1 MQDITG
7 LSCASWVSLVRES
20 SMSLGS
26 QLASGLGEPNG
37 SLRLQGLRWDLWASP
52 RLGFEV
58 VASSGAMGETKLKGA
73 RAERKGNRAATVIA
87 LSTTLDDGKVQV
99 AGPLDP
105 VKVREIET
113 AKMLD
118 VLRLAGDK
126 SVHQSAGF
134 LERELR
140 RLEESVAPG
149 VRVKDLLTPY
159 FVRQKLLNGGASH
172 GETQDGEW
180 LESVSNDVTRRLPSN
195 WRPIFT
201 QLGYDVKPLP
211 TYGHLLRHDGSPV
224 AVVHPKGS
232 PEEFSKMNDKGELPE
247 GKLLLESKSNGAGW
261 GIMVSGL
268 RFRLFQVDPEI
279 GSAASRFIEIDLAE
293 TSESDARVIGMLS
306 PGALKASGG
315 RFREWI
321 ASARRFG
328 EDLRKGVEER
338 LRDDALPNLAR
349 GIGKYAEKRKAV
361 DLTDRYELA
370 KIEEAVLTLVFRF
383 MFLLHVEARGYLPI
397 NNPRYELH
405 SATKLARD
413 CREDSSCYDVNS
425 TGRWDRLRTLVRMIR
440 NGDREAGVPQYN
452 GSLFAEDGF
461 PGADLL
467 EEAEITDDLLAPALY
482 AIAYDP
488 ENPGSGL
495 DYASLQIGHLGAIY
509 ESLLARKLVRAKEP
523 LTLEKKKDV
532 YRPARKGDK
541 QDVARGELFYQNE
554 QGGRKSLGVYYTRHE
569 FVRHLLKHS
578 LEPVLKDHFD
588 KVNALRK
595 QDEAAAAK
603 RLFEFH
609 VVDPAMGSGHFLT
622 TALDMMA
629 DAFDDYLADN
639 GGLPALR
646 EELDALRKQAGK
658 LEVPVDDV
666 DLLRRL
672 ILKRCIYGV
681 DISPLAVEIANVTL
695 WLASFV
701 PGLALSYL
709 GSNLKCGDAL
719 IGVADPQAII
729 GGEDATMFE
738 RPFKTAMEEA
748 VEVRQQLGAI
758 SDADAAEVSRSKTAH
773 ERYIKATDGL
783 RRVFDMWTAEPLGLT
798 GARSG
803 LSLYGNLVLEGSY
816 GSHDEVELKA
826 LGSGKFADQYR
837 FLHWPLEFPHV
848 FSGENPGFDVVVG
861 NPPWEEVTVERLR
874 FYLLREPGLR
884 GIVDLR
890 DREERMLEME
900 REIPGLAKEFKE
912 VAEQLQTKRR
922 YFGAMGG
929 YMNQGVG
936 DTDLYKLYCERYSG
950 LASQDGGL
958 GVVLPRSVFVNQ
970 GSIKFRE
977 WLFSSTTVRRIDSI
991 VNSKQWAFPI
1001 HGQFQIVL
1009 VSTANRISQTDV
1021 DIVQSGPTATLED
1034 FRLVMG
1040 GLGASTPRNLIDD
1053 AFILPRCPN
1062 SRFAEL
1068 LGKMARGIKFTD
1080 VRIDFFEK
1088 IDSTPSP
1095 ASRLVPATELHETQ
1109 ARGLFRY
1116 ENGLAVWKGRCFHAY
1131 EPHGREAAGYA
1142 NEDEIIDWLLK
1153 RRLRSPKLRTLYST
1167 DQLKDPGTLPL
1178 MSCRVA
1184 YHHITNSVDYDTVVA
1199 CLVPPMTP
1207 LTNAAPYVACR
1218 WHPRQVAFM
1227 LGVLNSTPFD
1237 WQARRYVSLNL
1248 NHFILEMLRFPG
1260 AAQTPW
1266 QRIGELAARLSC
1278 VDDRFADFA
1287 REAGVECAPQSEGE
1301 RADQRAEI
1309 DALVARAYGL
1319 TKDETAF
1326 LFEDYPSGA
1335 YSDEFKELVMAKYD
1349 AV

>member
-1 MQDITG
+1 
-7 LSCASWVSLVRES
+7 
-20 SMSLGS
+20 MSLGS

-37 SLRLQGLRWDLWASP
+37 SLRLQGLRWDLWASS

-58 VASSGAMGETKLKGA
+58 VASSGAMGESRLKGA

-118 VLRLAGDK
+118 ILRLAGDK
-126 SVHQSAGF
+126 SVHQSASF

-293 TSESDARVIGMLS
+293 TSGSDARVIGMLS

-321 ASARRFG
+321 ASAQRFG
-328 EDLRKGVEER
+328 EDLRKGVEAR

-349 GIGKYAEKRKAV
+349 GIGKYAETRKAV
-361 DLTDRYELA
+361 DLADRHELA

-413 CREDSSCYDVNS
+413 CREDASCYDVNS

-488 ENPGSGL
+488 ENPASGL

-569 FVRHLLKHS
+569 FVRHLLNHS
-578 LEPVLKDHFD
+578 LEPALEDHFD
-588 KVNALRK
+588 KVNALRR

-622 TALDMMA
+622 MALDMMA
-629 DAFDDYLADN
+629 DAFDKHLAEK
-639 GGLPALR
+639 GGLPDLR
-646 EELDALRKQAGK
+646 EELDALRKETGK

-719 IGVADPQAII
+719 IGVADPQLIV
-729 GGEDATMFE
+729 GGEDAPMFE
-738 RPFKTAMEEA
+738 VPFKTAMAES
-748 VEVRQQLGAI
+748 VKVRQELGAI
-758 SDADAAEVSRSKTAH
+758 SDADAEEVSRSEDAH
-773 ERYIKATDGL
+773 ERYINATDGL
-783 RRVFDMWTAEPLGLT
+783 RRVFDMWTADPLGLT
-798 GARSG
+798 GARRE
-803 LSLYGNLVLEGSY
+803 LSLYGNLVVDGVY
-816 GSHDEVELKA
+816 GEHDTAERIATESIKY
-826 LGSGKFADQYR
+826 ADRYR

-848 FSGENPGFDVVVG
+848 FSGDNPGFDVVVG
-861 NPPWEEVTVERLR
+861 NPPWEEVTVEKLA
-874 FYLLREPGLR
+874 FYAVRQPGLR
-884 GIVDLR
+884 GVVDLKEQQR
-890 DREERMLEME
+890 LMGEME
-900 REIPGLAKEFKE
+900 SDDPALLAEFE
-912 VAEQLQTKRR
+912 NLAGQLKAKRAF
-922 YFGAMGG
+922 FGRAGG
-929 YMNQGVG
+929 YANQGVG
-936 DTDLYKLYCERYSG
+936 DRDLYKLYSERYSL
-950 LASQDGGL
+950 LAKDQGGL
-958 GVVLPRSVFVNQ
+958 GVVLPRSTLVNK
-970 GSIKFRE
+970 GSSKFRE
-977 WLFSSTTVRRIDSI
+977 WLFRSTSVRRIDTI
-991 VNSKQWAFPI
+991 RNSNSWAFPI
-1001 HGQFQIVL
+1001 HAQFQIAL
-1009 VSTANRISQTDV
+1009 LTTVSRTPDKGETF
-1021 DIVQSGPTATLED
+1021 VQSGP
-1034 FRLVMG
+1034 
-1040 GLGASTPRNLIDD
+1040 ASDLSEFLQSSSGPGVSMNTDNLREP
-1053 AFILPRCPN
+1053 FMLPRI
-1062 SRFAEL
+1062 SSERYSDVFT
-1068 LGKMARGIKFTD
+1068 KMMPGSSFMNIG
-1080 VRIDFFEK
+1080 IDFSGK
-1088 IDSTPSP
+1088 IDSTSSA
-1095 ASRLVPATELHETQ
+1095 ASHLSLVSELHETQ
-1109 ARGLFRY
+1109 QKRLFRHS
-1116 ENGLAVWKGRCFHAY
+1116 NGLAVWKGRSFHAY
-1131 EPHGREAAGYA
+1131 DPHGRDPAGHAKY
-1142 NEDEIIDWLLK
+1142 NEVVPWLSDRRRGSKKQRSLFTADELND
-1153 RRLRSPKLRTLYST
+1153 TT
-1167 DQLKDPGTLPL
+1167 TLPV
-1178 MSCRVA
+1178 MSSRIA
-1184 YHHITNSVDYDTVVA
+1184 YHDVTNSVDYDTVIA
-1199 CLVPPMTP
+1199 CLIPPKVP
-1207 LTNAAPYVACR
+1207 LTNSAPYVCNR
-1218 WHPRQVAFM
+1218 WPAYQVAGV
-1227 LGVLNSTPFD
+1227 LGILNSTAFD
-1237 WQARRYVSLNL
+1237 WQARRFVSLHL
-1248 NHFILEMLRFPG
+1248 NHFIMEMLRFPCADG
-1260 AAQTPW
+1260 TPW

-1287 REAGVECAPQSEGE
+1287 DEVGVECGPQSEGE

-1309 DALVARAYGL
+1309 DALVAHAYCL

>member
-1 MQDITG
+1 
-7 LSCASWVSLVRES
+7 
-20 SMSLGS
+20 MSLGS

-37 SLRLQGLRWDLWASP
+37 SLMLQGLRWDLWASS

-113 AKMLD
+113 VKMLD
-118 VLRLAGDK
+118 ILRLAGDK
-126 SVHQSAGF
+126 SVHQSASF

-180 LESVSNDVTRRLPSN
+180 LESVSSDVTRRLPSN

-201 QLGYDVKPLP
+201 QMGYEVKSLRA
-211 TYGHLLRHDGSPV
+211 YGHLLRHEGSPV

-247 GKLLLESKSNGAGW
+247 GKLLLECKDKGAGW

-349 GIGKYAEKRKAV
+349 GIGKYAETRKAV
-361 DLTDRYELA
+361 DLADRHELA

-413 CREDSSCYDVNS
+413 CREDASCYDVNS

-461 PGADLL
+461 PGAGLL

-523 LTLEKKKDV
+523 LTLDKKKDV
-532 YRPARKGDK
+532 YRPARKGDN
-541 QDVARGELFYQNE
+541 QEVARGELFYQNE

-578 LEPVLKDHFD
+578 LEPALDDHFR
-588 KVNALRK
+588 KVNALRG

-622 TALDMMA
+622 MALDMMA
-629 DAFDDYLADN
+629 DAFDDYLAAK
-639 GGLPALR
+639 GGLPDLR
-646 EELDALRKQAGK
+646 EELDALRRQAGK
-658 LEVPVDDV
+658 LDVPVEDV

-719 IGVADPQAII
+719 IGVADSQVII

-738 RPFKTAMEEA
+738 GPFKTAMAEA
-748 VEVRQQLGAI
+748 VEVRQELGAI
-758 SDADAAEVSRSKTAH
+758 SDADASEVDKSHAAH
-773 ERYIKATDGL
+773 DRYIKATDGL
-783 RRVFDMWTAEPLGLT
+783 RRVFDMWTADPLGLT
-798 GARSG
+798 GSRSD
-803 LSLYGNLVLEGSY
+803 LSLYGDLVIDGAY
-816 GSHDEVELKA
+816 GKHDEV
-826 LGSGKFADQYR
+826 GKTAAESVEYADRYR

-861 NPPWEEVTVERLR
+861 NPPWEEVTVEKLA
-874 FYLLREPGLR
+874 FYAVRQPGLR
-884 GIVDLR
+884 GVVDLKEQQR
-890 DREERMLEME
+890 LMGDMESHDPSLHAEFETIANQLE
-900 REIPGLAKEFKE
+900 
-912 VAEQLQTKRR
+912 TKRS
-922 YFGAMGG
+922 YFGQAGG
-929 YMNQGVG
+929 YENQGVG
-936 DTDLYKLYCERYSG
+936 DKDLYKLYCERYSV
-950 LASQDGGL
+950 LANDQGGL
-958 GVVLPRSVFVNQ
+958 GVVLPRSMLVNK
-970 GSIKFRE
+970 GSSGFRE
-977 WLFSSTTVRRIDSI
+977 WLFQSTTVQRIDT
-991 VNSKQWAFPI
+991 VRNTKRWAFPTHAQYEI
-1001 HGQFQIVL
+1001 ALLTTIDRMPNVNERF
-1009 VSTANRISQTDV
+1009 SF
-1021 DIVQSGPTATLED
+1021 SGPTTGLKEFMDSSSVPGVSLTADSLPER
-1034 FRLVMG
+1034 FMVPRLSSMLHSDVMKK
-1040 GLGASTPRNLIDD
+1040 L
-1053 AFILPRCPN
+1053 
-1062 SRFAEL
+1062 L
-1068 LGKMARGIKFTD
+1068 LGMKFED
-1080 VRIDFFEK
+1080 VGIDFFEK
-1088 IDSTPSP
+1088 SDSA
-1095 ASRLVPATELHETQ
+1095 ASAASHATLVRELDETQ
-1109 ARGLFRY
+1109 QKRLFRHS
-1116 ENGLAVWKGRCFHAY
+1116 EGLEVWKGRSFRAY
-1131 EPHGREAAGYA
+1131 EPHGNDPAGHA
-1142 NEDEIIDWLLK
+1142 DEDEVTHWLLD
-1153 RRLRSPKLRTLYST
+1153 RRRGSKDLKKLYTESEL
-1167 DQLKDPGTLPL
+1167 DEIETLPFKGA
-1178 MSCRVA
+1178 RVA
-1184 YHHITNSVDYDTVVA
+1184 YRDVTNSIDYDTVIA
-1199 CLVPPMTP
+1199 CLVPPKVP
-1207 LTNAAPYVACR
+1207 LTNKAPYVACR
-1218 WHPRQVAFM
+1218 WSPGAVAFM
-1227 LGVLNSTPFD
+1227 LGVFNSVAFD
-1237 WQARRYVSLNL
+1237 WQARRYVSLGL
-1248 NHFILEMLRFPG
+1248 SHFILKMLRFPCADG
-1260 AAQTPW
+1260 TPW

-1287 REAGVECAPQSEGE
+1287 EEVGIECGRQSEVE

-1309 DALVARAYGL
+1309 DALVAHAYGL

-1326 LFEDYPSGA
+1326 LFDDYPSGA

-1349 AV
+1349 TV

>member
-1 MQDITG
+1 
-7 LSCASWVSLVRES
+7 
-20 SMSLGS
+20 MSLGS

-105 VKVREIET
+105 VKVRDIET

-118 VLRLAGDK
+118 ILRLAGDK
-126 SVHQSAGF
+126 SVHQSASF

-180 LESVSNDVTRRLPSN
+180 LEIVSNDVTRRLPSN

-247 GKLLLESKSNGAGW
+247 GKLLLECKSNGAGW

-321 ASARRFG
+321 ASAQRFG
-328 EDLRKGVEER
+328 EDLRKGVEAR

-349 GIGKYAEKRKAV
+349 GIGKYAETRKAV
-361 DLTDRYELA
+361 DLADRYELA

-461 PGADLL
+461 PGAGLL
-467 EEAEITDDLLAPALY
+467 EETEITDDLLAPALY
-482 AIAYDP
+482 SIAYDP

-578 LEPVLKDHFD
+578 LEPALKDHFG

-595 QDEAAAAK
+595 HDEAAAAK

-629 DAFDDYLADN
+629 DAFDNYLADK
-639 GGLPALR
+639 GGLPDLR
-646 EELDALRKQAGK
+646 VELDALRKQAGK
-658 LEVPVDDV
+658 PEAPIEDV

-719 IGVADPQAII
+719 IGVADSQVIV
-729 GGEDATMFE
+729 GGEDAPMFE
-738 RPFKTAMEEA
+738 GPFKTAMAQA
-748 VEVRQQLGAI
+748 VEVRQELGAI
-758 SDADAAEVSRSKTAH
+758 SDADAAEVSRSADAH

-803 LSLYGNLVLEGSY
+803 LSLHGDLVMKDSY

-826 LGSGKFADQYR
+826 SGSGKFADQYR

-848 FSGENPGFDVVVG
+848 FSGENPGFDVVAG
-861 NPPWEEVTVERLR
+861 NPPWEEVTVEKLA
-874 FYLLREPGLR
+874 FYAVRQPGLR
-884 GIVDLR
+884 GVVDLKEQQR
-890 DREERMLEME
+890 LMGDMESDDPSLPEEFEFIANQLE
-900 REIPGLAKEFKE
+900 
-912 VAEQLQTKRR
+912 TKRA
-922 YFGAMGG
+922 YFGESGG
-929 YMNQGVG
+929 YESQGVG
-936 DTDLYKLYCERYSG
+936 DKDLYKLYCERYSL
-950 LASQDGGL
+950 LAKDQGGL
-958 GVVLPRSVFVNQ
+958 GVVLPRSMLVNK
-970 GSIKFRE
+970 GSSEFRE
-977 WLFSSTTVRRIDSI
+977 WLFGSTTVQRIDT
-991 VNSKQWAFPI
+991 VRNTKRWAFPTHAQYEI
-1001 HGQFQIVL
+1001 AL
-1009 VSTANRISQTDV
+1009 LSTIDRMPKPGDSFSF
-1021 DIVQSGPTATLED
+1021 SGPTSGLED
-1034 FRLVMG
+1034 FLASSSVGVSLKTDSLPDGFVVPRLSSVQHADVME
-1040 GLGASTPRNLIDD
+1040 R
-1053 AFILPRCPN
+1053 
-1062 SRFAEL
+1062 L
-1068 LGKMARGIKFTD
+1068 LTGSKFES
-1080 VRIDFFEK
+1080 VGIDFSGK
-1088 IDSTPSP
+1088 IDSTSSA
-1095 ASRLVPATELHETQ
+1095 ASRAVPIRELDETQ
-1109 ARGLFRY
+1109 QKRLFRHSA
-1116 ENGLAVWKGRCFHAY
+1116 GLEVWKGRSFRAY
-1131 EPHGREAAGYA
+1131 DPHGEDPAGYA
-1142 NEDEIIDWLLK
+1142 KDEEITQWLLD
-1153 RRLRSPKLRTLYST
+1153 RRRRSK
-1167 DQLKDPGTLPL
+1167 DLKVMFSAKELESPATLPF
-1178 MSCRVA
+1178 MDARVA
-1184 YHHITNSVDYDTVVA
+1184 YRDVTNSVDYDTVIA
-1199 CLVPPMTP
+1199 CLVPPKVL
-1207 LTNAAPYVACR
+1207 LTNKAPYVACR
-1218 WHPRQVAFM
+1218 WQPSGIAFM
-1227 LGVLNSTPFD
+1227 LGVFNSVVFD
-1237 WQARRYVSLNL
+1237 WQARRYISLGL
-1248 NHFILEMLRFPG
+1248 SHFILKMLCFPS
-1260 AAQTPW
+1260 ADETPW

-1335 YSDEFKELVMAKYD
+1335 YSDGFKELVMAKYD